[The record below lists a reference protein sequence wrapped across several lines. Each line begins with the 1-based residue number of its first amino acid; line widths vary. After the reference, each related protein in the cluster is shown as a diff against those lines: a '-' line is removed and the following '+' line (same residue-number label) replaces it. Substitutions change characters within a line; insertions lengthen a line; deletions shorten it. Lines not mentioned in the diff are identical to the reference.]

1 MSVGNIIG
9 IIGGI
14 VGAIGGGYA
23 LLEKLW
29 LDKPKLHFE
38 VHRNQINNFAR
49 QNRSRTEVVLS
60 IANIGGGKLG
70 IGIVYLQSLEKN
82 ECQEILLYFKGPYI
96 QDWEKR
102 QKIKAKLVI
111 QDLRR
116 KTIGEKE
123 LEIYIV
129 EVGS

>member
-1 MSVGNIIG
+1 MQS
-9 IIGGI
+9 
-14 VGAIGGGYA
+14 
-23 LLEKLW
+23 LEKDFIITSRS
-29 LDKPKLHFE
+29 LDYAAEKRGMELKSF
-38 VHRNQINNFAR
+38 
-49 QNRSRTEVVLS
+49 
-60 IANIGGGKLG
+60 
-70 IGIVYLQSLEKN
+70 SLEKN